1 MLKRIT
7 KYQSKETIFVTGQ
20 CFEMS
25 KAVIEVIEREI
36 VKQRLTELCSNQD
49 VSDTKM
55 FLAAKFVSS
64 GGCNSVPVRKG
75 SFLPRELPRKFF

>member
-1 MLKRIT
+1 
-7 KYQSKETIFVTGQ
+7 
-20 CFEMS
+20 MS

-75 SFLPRELPRKFF
+75 SFLPMELPKKFFESST